1 MRREGLLAAFSLA
14 FLTALAATPSV
25 SAECHAPFDPREEP
39 WIIGD
44 AFLATVTEKSAN
56 VDVNTDGS
64 PYDWHV
70 ELRVDAIYRG
80 SAPETLVFNGWDHSC
95 GEFHGDGVSTGD
107 RLIITMA
114 TLHPEYLPGAAFE
127 GRVVVWHKVDS
138 GWSFYDEAMYFGS
151 NSDYYPPAARAANTK
166 AEILRLI
173 ARSEL
178 PSTETAPY
186 AETPGAPPWALLPAV
201 AVALGFVVAWRR
213 FRPGLT

>member
-1 MRREGLLAAFSLA
+1 MRHRPLAAAFGLA
-14 FLTALAATPSV
+14 LLNTFAAASSV

-44 AFLATVTEKSAN
+44 AFLATVTEKSAD
-56 VDVNTDGS
+56 VDVNADGS

-80 SAPETLVFNGWDHSC
+80 SAPETLSFNGWDNSC

-114 TLHPEYLPGAAFE
+114 ALHPEYLPGAPFE
-127 GRVVVWHKVDS
+127 GRVVVWHKIDG
-138 GWSFYDEAMYFGS
+138 GWDFYDQAIYFGT

-166 AEILRLI
+166 AEILQLI
-173 ARSEL
+173 AGSAL
-178 PSTETAPY
+178 PSTATAGYPEV
-186 AETPGAPPWALLPAV
+186 AGAASSALLPAV
-201 AVALGFVVAWRR
+201 AAALSFVVAWRR
-213 FRPGLT
+213 FRPRLT